1 MIPYGYIVPG
11 EKLEP
16 GPIFS
21 GSLLMEVHTERESGA
36 LIARAVGRIDG
47 TNAREFESALQAA
60 LGKNDSALILDMQSL
75 SYISSAGLRVILMA
89 AKMLQRRG
97 GKFVV
102 CSLSDS
108 INEVFEISGFNRI
121 IPTHETRSEALAALG
136 E

>member
-1 MIPYGYIVPG
+1 
-11 EKLEP
+11 
-16 GPIFS
+16 
-21 GSLLMEVHTERESGA
+21 MEVHTEREGGA

-47 TNAREFESALQAA
+47 ANAREFESALHAT
-60 LGKNDSALILDMQSL
+60 LGKHDSALILDMRSL

-89 AKMLQRRG
+89 AKILQSRG

-121 IPTHETRSEALAALG
+121 IPTHTTRSEALAALG

>member
-1 MIPYGYIVPG
+1 
-11 EKLEP
+11 
-16 GPIFS
+16 
-21 GSLLMEVHTERESGA
+21 MEVHTEREGGA

-47 TNAREFESALQAA
+47 ANAREFENALQAT
-60 LGKNDSALILDMQSL
+60 LGKHDSALILDMQSL

-89 AKMLQRRG
+89 AKVLQRRG

-108 INEVFEISGFNRI
+108 INEVFEISGFNRV
-121 IPTHETRSEALAALG
+121 IPTHATRSEAVAALA

>member
-1 MIPYGYIVPG
+1 
-11 EKLEP
+11 
-16 GPIFS
+16 
-21 GSLLMEVHTERESGA
+21 MEVHTERQGGA
-36 LIARAVGRIDG
+36 MIAKAVGRIDG
-47 TNAREFESALQAA
+47 ANAREFENALHAT
-60 LGKNDSALILDMQSL
+60 LGENDKALILDMQSL
-75 SYISSAGLRVILMA
+75 SYVSSAGLRVILMA

-121 IPTHETRSEALAALG
+121 IPTHATRSEALAALG